1 MCCYD
6 NPVLPMTEAPALRRI
21 LFVCYQNRRRS
32 ATAERLF
39 CKRDGLDVRSA
50 GIGPDALVR
59 VNARMI
65 EWADAIFVMEE
76 AHSRALERMFP
87 AHAALK
93 RVVSLDIPDEYDFLD
108 PELVDLLNSRV
119 TRHLQLA

>member
-1 MCCYD
+1 
-6 NPVLPMTEAPALRRI
+6 MTEAPAVRRI

-76 AHSRALERMFP
+76 AHARALERMFP
-87 AHAALK
+87 GHAALK
-93 RVVSLDIPDEYDFLD
+93 RIISLDIPDEYGFLD
-108 PELVDLLNSRV
+108 PKLVDLLNSRV
-119 TRHLQLA
+119 TQHLQLA

>member
-6 NPVLPMTEAPALRRI
+6 NPIFAMTEAPGVRRI
-21 LFVCYQNRRRS
+21 LFICYQNRRRS

-39 CKRDGLDVRSA
+39 CKREGLDARSA

-59 VNARMI
+59 VNAHMI

-76 AHSRALERMFP
+76 AHRRALERMFP
-87 AHAALK
+87 GHAALK
-93 RVVSLDIPDEYDFLD
+93 RIISLDIPDEYGFLD
-108 PELVDLLNSRV
+108 PELVALLNSRV
-119 TRHLQLA
+119 THHLQLA